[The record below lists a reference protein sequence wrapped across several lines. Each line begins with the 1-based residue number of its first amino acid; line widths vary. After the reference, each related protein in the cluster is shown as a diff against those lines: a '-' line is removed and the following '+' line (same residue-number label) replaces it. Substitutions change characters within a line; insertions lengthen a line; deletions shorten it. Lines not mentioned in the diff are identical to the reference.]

1 MLNNLELYNLTNIR
15 HPRKLISRFKI
26 YNTAKWFPPK
36 TPFIPRFKTGCK
48 IFLVTIIHIANKPH
62 CYAVC
67 FFTSPN
73 YKQKYLTQYQYA
85 QVFLTPYFLIS
96 EKMIVNL
103 PSQPN
108 VAVQNRNNTLLKINL
123 GKVDE
128 IVSVMV
134 DVVCSKQKTIRVN
147 GGELPQEMVSRF
159 N

>member
-1 MLNNLELYNLTNIR
+1 
-15 HPRKLISRFKI
+15 
-26 YNTAKWFPPK
+26 
-36 TPFIPRFKTGCK
+36 
-48 IFLVTIIHIANKPH
+48 
-62 CYAVC
+62 
-67 FFTSPN
+67 
-73 YKQKYLTQYQYA
+73 
-85 QVFLTPYFLIS
+85 
-96 EKMIVNL
+96 MIVNL